1 MKFAGKIAFAL
12 GIVCFLMMYS
22 GCKKHKDE
30 PEPVTD
36 VQLKLLTNAFA
47 PTGQVWKA
55 TAVTLD
61 GNPKTSDYPNFQLT
75 LTGTK
80 GQSTFNFAASG
91 RPALSPWPAS
101 GNFTFDAT
109 NPSTTLSRNDTPPV
123 TVTYSATATQLI
135 MSFNFSGSGYPAR
148 IGNVKGNWVF
158 TFGL

>member
-1 MKFAGKIAFAL
+1 MKIAGKIAFAV

-36 VQLKLLTNAFA
+36 VQLKLLTNTFA
-47 PTGQVWKA
+47 PTGQVWSV

-61 GNPKTSDYPNFQLT
+61 GVDKKSDYTSFKLT
-75 LTGTK
+75 LTGIK
-80 GQSTFNFAASG
+80 GQTQFSFATAG

-109 NPSTTLSRNDTPPV
+109 NPATTLSRDDTPPV
-123 TVTYSATATQLI
+123 TVTYAATATQLT
-135 MSFNFSGSGYPAR
+135 MSFTFSGAGYHCAGR
-148 IGNVKGNWVF
+148 KRER
-158 TFGL
+158 